1 MALPKPEPGNL
12 IQTVRVNGLTY
23 NHYKACQGA
32 IAVGDAI
39 KLMAEPSNLHDR
51 NAVKVGW
58 GGFQIGWVPRD
69 ENADIAARL
78 GRGEVLLSKVIQH
91 IPADSVLVIGV
102 YSNDPPR
109 ETLLWRAP
117 ATVLK
122 TGSGD
127 AGQLRIAA
135 CNAPPGSAFLC
146 DSRQGRTSISL
157 HALHEQVGYLRKV
170 DTPDWLTARIDAGE
184 KIYAIRGTDHSGF
197 DFISGRPDAKVYDL
211 PTVTGRAPSKP
222 EIQYFPPKKEN
233 TMNITNTVSTT
244 VNNNKAA
251 AKAAGYLE
259 AGRIAN
265 NKLSKVAGK
274 ALPMM
279 ARGYA
284 DTPAGRLV
292 LANIAQMAAAQMR
305 PNDPTLAK
313 LTMAMTTAAYQE
325 VIQNFDIEG
334 MLDNLLDSNEIKR
347 ALSKLQDDDSEK
359 SGANGRTGK
368 DD

>member
-1 MALPKPEPGNL
+1 
-12 IQTVRVNGLTY
+12 
-23 NHYKACQGA
+23 
-32 IAVGDAI
+32 
-39 KLMAEPSNLHDR
+39 
-51 NAVKVGW
+51 
-58 GGFQIGWVPRD
+58 
-69 ENADIAARL
+69 
-78 GRGEVLLSKVIQH
+78 
-91 IPADSVLVIGV
+91 
-102 YSNDPPR
+102 
-109 ETLLWRAP
+109 
-117 ATVLK
+117 
-122 TGSGD
+122 
-127 AGQLRIAA
+127 
-135 CNAPPGSAFLC
+135 
-146 DSRQGRTSISL
+146 
-157 HALHEQVGYLRKV
+157 
-170 DTPDWLTARIDAGE
+170 
-184 KIYAIRGTDHSGF
+184 
-197 DFISGRPDAKVYDL
+197 
-211 PTVTGRAPSKP
+211 
-222 EIQYFPPKKEN
+222 
-233 TMNITNTVSTT
+233 MNITNTVSTT